1 VGAEDLN
8 SRPPVLLALPYT
20 LYAVAVFTIL
30 ALAIL
35 VVLLV
40 LPGLERRRRLVR
52 AGARFALACMGQR
65 IRLLHAERLPAG
77 PCVVVVNHTSY
88 LDGVVMTAAL
98 PARFGFVI
106 KREMDAVPVANLL
119 LRRIGA
125 EFVDRGRT
133 QRSARDARRLLK
145 AAHGAVSMVFF
156 PEGTFGAEPGLLRF
170 HSGAFVF
177 AVRAGLPLVPVALRG
192 TRRALAPGGVLAWP
206 ARIDVDILDAI
217 APAPASDADSAVP
230 ALRETA
236 RAAILAHC
244 GEPDRADDEATRM
257 AG

>member
-8 SRPPVLLALPYT
+8 PRPPLLLAVPYT
-20 LYAVAVFTIL
+20 VYAATLFLTL
-30 ALAIL
+30 SL
-35 VVLLV
+35 VTLVILLV
-40 LPGLERRRRLVR
+40 LPGLGYRRRLVR
-52 AGARFALACMGQR
+52 AGARLALLLMGQR
-65 IRLLHAERLPAG
+65 VRLQHERRLPAG

-106 KREMDAVPVANLL
+106 KREMDAVPLANLL

-125 EFVDRGRT
+125 QFVERGRT

-145 AAHGAVSMVFF
+145 AAHGAASMVFF
-156 PEGTFGAEPGLLRF
+156 PEGTFGSEPGLLRF

-192 TRRALAPGGVLAWP
+192 TRRALGPGGVLAWP
-206 ARIDVDILDAI
+206 ATIDVEILDAI
-217 APAPASDADSAVP
+217 VPPSQAEIAVP
-230 ALRETA
+230 LLRDAA
-236 RAAILAHC
+236 RAAILARC
-244 GEPDRADDEATRM
+244 GEPD
-257 AG
+257 AGTGTGPTMEG